1 MRKQVL
7 IEQIGE
13 IYTVQVIRDNEVLE
27 EFTTDSILFISVA
40 LAELF
45 LSDNVEDNYIIN
57 KLFESKEDN

>member
-7 IEQIGE
+7 IEQIDK
-13 IYTVQVIRDNEVLE
+13 IYTVQVIRDDEVLE

-57 KLFESKEDN
+57 KLFDTKEEN